1 MNRNAYFAR
10 SHAPLTDDQI
20 RAAAPSIFAEAKHE
34 SRSERYAYIPTIKI
48 VESLRREGFQPFMA
62 SQTCGRDPDHHE
74 HAKHMLRLRHAT
86 QFSRED
92 APEIVLLNS
101 HDGSS
106 SYRMMAGYFRFV
118 CANGLVSGRK
128 EQEVR
133 IRHTG
138 DIVDDVV
145 AGAYEVLDG
154 FDLIREAKA
163 SMAAVKLTQDRISIT
178 RGYSDAAIE
187 AAITL
192 LEARYRDRLSPDYRT
207 LLTVEAYRA
216 GALRGVELE
225 GIHRMGAERIGAC
238 LQCDVDTLLANST
251 DVVGFPRS
259 PTAAGLFVRRDVH

>member
-1 MNRNAYFAR
+1 MMNRNAYFAR

-20 RAAAPSIFAEAKHE
+20 RSAAPSIFAEAKHE

-48 VESLRREGFQPFMA
+48 VESLRREGFLPFMA

-154 FDLIREAKA
+154 FDLIREARA
-163 SMAAVKLTQDRISIT
+163 SMAAVKLTQDEQEHFAR
-178 RGYSDAAIE
+178 AALAVRYDTSE
-187 AAITL
+187 AAAPITESQVL
-192 LEARYRDRLSPDYRT
+192 RARRSEDAGDDLWTTFNRVQES
-207 LLTVEAYRA
+207 LTQ
-216 GALRGVELE
+216 GGLRG
-225 GIHRMGAERIGAC
+225 
-238 LQCDVDTLLANST
+238 
-251 DVVGFPRS
+251 RS
-259 PTAAGLFVRRDVH
+259 PAGRRIKTRPINGIDQDIRLNRALWILADAMLGHKK